1 MKFGV
6 LGKSLP
12 HTYSPQIHK
21 AFADYEYTVLE
32 RTEEQVHAL
41 FEGAEG
47 LDGFNVTIPY
57 KKLAASLCTELSDEV
72 RELGAAN
79 TIVRLP
85 DGGYKGYN
93 TDVYGFTYMLESAGI
108 EAAGKRCLVLGTGGA
123 SVAVEYALK
132 KMGAAKID
140 FCSRSGAINYEN
152 VYEVAADTQI
162 VVNATPVGMFPNVDD
177 SPVDLSRFSKL
188 YAAADIVYNPSR
200 TRFLQ
205 QAQQLGVKNA
215 GGLSMLVAQAWEAS
229 RIFMLLEVVSTGSTT
244 TEKSSTTTKKSS
256 TTTEKSSN
264 TIEAV
269 IEKLQDQML
278 NVTLIG
284 MPGCGKTTL
293 GKKLASQTNRT
304 FIDLDD
310 EFTKEYGETPAQII
324 TQKGEDTFRS
334 METALAKKILSQSG
348 LVIATG
354 GGIVTRTEN
363 WFFLRANSRVI
374 YIERPLDFLLKQNT
388 DNRPLSQNNKI
399 EELYKTRTP
408 LYERVC
414 DIKLENPGRD
424 FVMAPFDIGSGTTK

>member
-79 TIVRLP
+79 TIVKLA

-93 TDVYGFTYMLESAGI
+93 TDVYGFTYMLQSAGI
-108 EAAGKRCLVLGTGGA
+108 EVAGKNCLILGTGGA

-132 KMGAAKID
+132 KLSAAKID
-140 FCSRSGAINYEN
+140 FCSRTGTINYEN
-152 VYEVAADTQI
+152 VYEVAAGTQI
-162 VVNATPVGMFPNVDD
+162 LVNATPVGMFPNVDD
-177 SPVDLSRFSKL
+177 SPVDLSRFSRL
-188 YAAADIVYNPSR
+188 YAAADIVYNPGR
-200 TRFLQ
+200 TKFLQ
-205 QAQQLGVKNA
+205 QAQELHVKNA
-215 GGLSMLVAQAWEAS
+215 GGLSMLVAQAWQAS
-229 RIFMLLEVVSTGSTT
+229 RIFMQQEVVST
-244 TEKSSTTTKKSS
+244 SS
-256 TTTEKSSN
+256 TTTEGAAKINSVIKSL
-264 TIEAV
+264 E
-269 IEKLQDQML
+269 DQML
-278 NVTLIG
+278 NITLIG

-293 GKKLASQTNRT
+293 GKKLAKEQNRK

-310 EFTKEYGETPAQII
+310 VFKEEYGSTPAEVI
-324 TQKGEDTFRS
+324 TQKGEDEFRH
-334 METALAKKILSQSG
+334 METALAKKILPQSG

-354 GGIVTRTEN
+354 GGIVTRPEN
-363 WFFLRANSRVI
+363 WFYLRANSRVI
-374 YIERPLDFLLKQNT
+374 YIERPLDFLLKQDT
-388 DNRPLSQNNKI
+388 TNRPLSQNNKI
-399 EELYKTRTP
+399 EELYKKRTP
-408 LYERVC
+408 LYEKLC
-414 DIKLENPGRD
+414 DIKLENPG
-424 FVMAPFDIGSGTTK
+424 F

>member
-57 KKLAASLCTELSDEV
+57 KKLAASLCTEVSDEV

-85 DGGYKGYN
+85 DGGFKGYN

-108 EAAGKRCLVLGTGGA
+108 EAAGKQCLILGTGGA

-140 FCSRSGAINYEN
+140 FCSRSGDINYEN
-152 VYEVAADTQI
+152 VYDVAADVQI

-177 SPVDLSRFSKL
+177 SPVDLSKFQKL

-205 QAQQLGVKNA
+205 QAQELGVKNA

-229 RIFMLLEVVSTGSTT
+229 RIFKGEPASTI
-244 TEKSSTTTKKSS
+244 
-256 TTTEKSSN
+256 N
-264 TIEAV
+264 AV

-278 NVTLIG
+278 NITLVG
-284 MPGCGKTTL
+284 MPGCGKTTI
-293 GKKLASQTNRT
+293 GKKLAKKLGRT
-304 FIDLDD
+304 FIDLDIQFK
-310 EFTKEYGETPAQII
+310 EEYGTTPAQVIS
-324 TQKGEDTFRS
+324 TKGEDEFRC
-334 METALAKKILSQSG
+334 METLLAKKILPQSG

-354 GGIVTRTEN
+354 GGIVTRKEN
-363 WFFLRANSRVI
+363 WFYLRANSKVC
-374 YIERPLDFLLKQNT
+374 YLERPLSFLLKQDT
-388 DNRPLSQNNKI
+388 SNRPLSRSTGI
-399 EELYKTRTP
+399 EELYKKRTP
-408 LYERVC
+408 LYEQVC
-414 DIKLENPGRD
+414 DEKWDQSLL
-424 FVMAPFDIGSGTTK
+424 TKIFNS

>member
-79 TIVRLP
+79 TIVRLS
-85 DGGYKGYN
+85 DGGFKGHN

-108 EAAGKRCLVLGTGGA
+108 EAAEKQCLILGTGGA
-123 SVAVEYALK
+123 SLAVEYALK

-140 FCSRSGAINYEN
+140 FCSRSGDINYEN
-152 VYEVAADTQI
+152 VYELTADVQI

-177 SPVDLSRFSKL
+177 SPVDLSKFAKL

-205 QAQQLGVKNA
+205 QAQELGVKNA

-229 RIFMLLEVVSTGSTT
+229 RIFKGEPASTI
-244 TEKSSTTTKKSS
+244 
-256 TTTEKSSN
+256 N
-264 TIEAV
+264 AV

-278 NVTLIG
+278 NITLVG

-293 GKKLASQTNRT
+293 GKKLAKKLSRT
-304 FIDLDD
+304 FIDLDIQFK
-310 EFTKEYGETPAQII
+310 EEYGTTPAQVIS
-324 TQKGEDTFRS
+324 TKAKMNSAVWKRFLQKKS
-334 METALAKKILSQSG
+334 CLSRG
-348 LVIATG
+348 L
-354 GGIVTRTEN
+354 
-363 WFFLRANSRVI
+363 
-374 YIERPLDFLLKQNT
+374 
-388 DNRPLSQNNKI
+388 
-399 EELYKTRTP
+399 
-408 LYERVC
+408 
-414 DIKLENPGRD
+414 
-424 FVMAPFDIGSGTTK
+424 

>member
-12 HTYSPQIHK
+12 HTYSPQIHA

-32 RTEEQVHAL
+32 RTEEQVRAL
-41 FEGAEG
+41 FNGAEN

-93 TDVYGFTYMLESAGI
+93 TDVYGFTYMLQSAGI
-108 EAAGKRCLVLGTGGA
+108 EAAGKNCLILGTGGA
-123 SVAVEYALK
+123 SVAVGYALK
-132 KMGAAKID
+132 KMGAAQIN
-140 FCSRSGAINYEN
+140 FCSRTGTINYEN
-152 VYEVAADTQI
+152 VYEAAADTQI
-162 VVNATPVGMFPNVDD
+162 VINATPVGMFPNIDD
-177 SPVDLSRFSKL
+177 SPVDLSRFPEL

-205 QAQQLGVKNA
+205 QAQELGVKNA
-215 GGLSMLVAQAWEAS
+215 GGLSMLVAQAYMAS
-229 RIFMLLEVVSTGSTT
+229 EIFKGALRPLRLAQGPQGPHV
-244 TEKSSTTTKKSS
+244 EKI
-256 TTTEKSSN
+256 N
-264 TIEAV
+264 AV
-269 IEKLQDQML
+269 IKSLQDQML

-293 GKKLASQTNRT
+293 GKKIAAQINRN

-310 EFTKEYGETPAQII
+310 EFTKEYGQTPAQII
-324 TQKGEDTFRS
+324 TQKGEDAFRT
-334 METALAKKILSQSG
+334 METQLAEKILPQSG

-354 GGIVTRTEN
+354 GGIVTRPEN
-363 WFFLRANSRVI
+363 WFYLRSNSRVI
-374 YIERPLDFLLKQNT
+374 YIERPLEFLLKQKT
-388 DNRPLSQNNKI
+388 DNRPLSQNNAI
-399 EELYKTRTP
+399 EELYKKRTP
-408 LYERVC
+408 LYEKVC
-414 DIKLENPGRD
+414 DIKLENPDRD
-424 FVMAPFDIGSGTTK
+424 P

>member
-57 KKLAASLCTELSDEV
+57 KKLAASLCTEVSDEV

-85 DGGYKGYN
+85 DGGFKGYN

-123 SVAVEYALK
+123 SVAVEYALR

-152 VYEVAADTQI
+152 VYEVAAGTQL
-162 VVNATPVGMFPNVDD
+162 VVNATPVGMFPNIDD
-177 SPVDLSRFSKL
+177 SPVDLSRFEKL
-188 YAAADIVYNPSR
+188 YAVADIVYNPSR

-229 RIFMLLEVVSTGSTT
+229 RIFMQQEVVSTG
-244 TEKSSTTTKKSS
+244 S

-334 METALAKKILSQSG
+334 METALAKKILPQSG

-354 GGIVTRTEN
+354 GGIVTRKEN
-363 WFFLRANSRVI
+363 WFYLRANSRVV
-374 YIERPLDFLLKQNT
+374 YIERPLSFLLKQDT
-388 DNRPLSQNNKI
+388 SNRPLSQNNKI
-399 EELYKTRTP
+399 EELYKIRVP
-408 LYERVC
+408 LYEELC
-414 DIKLENPGRD
+414 DEKY
-424 FVMAPFDIGSGTTK
+424 SGF

>member
-12 HTYSPQIHK
+12 HTYSPQIHA

-41 FEGAEG
+41 FNGAED

-72 RELGAAN
+72 RVLGAAN

-85 DGGYKGYN
+85 GGGYKGYN

-108 EAAGKRCLVLGTGGA
+108 EVAKKNCLILGTGGA

-140 FCSRSGAINYEN
+140 FCSRSGQINYEN
-152 VYEVAADTQI
+152 VYEAAADVQI
-162 VVNATPVGMFPNVDD
+162 VVNATPVGMFPNVDE
-177 SPVDLSRFSKL
+177 SPVDLSRFAKL

-205 QAQQLGVKNA
+205 QAQELGVKNA
-215 GGLSMLVAQAWEAS
+215 GGLSMLVAQAYKASEIFKGHVVPEA
-229 RIFMLLEVVSTGSTT
+229 LEGPQHDDITVVI
-244 TEKSSTTTKKSS
+244 K
-256 TTTEKSSN
+256 
-264 TIEAV
+264 
-269 IEKLQDQML
+269 KLQDQML
-278 NVTLIG
+278 NITLIG

-293 GKKLASQTNRT
+293 GKKLAAQTNRT

-324 TQKGEDTFRS
+324 TQKGEDTFRI
-334 METALAKKILSQSG
+334 METALAKKILPQSG

-354 GGIVTRTEN
+354 GGIVTRAEN
-363 WFFLRANSRVI
+363 WFYLRANSRVV
-374 YIERPLDFLLKQNT
+374 YIERPLEFLLKQNT
-388 DNRPLSQNNKI
+388 DNRPLSQNNAI
-399 EELYKTRTP
+399 EGLYKKRTP
-408 LYERVC
+408 LYEEVC
-414 DIKLENPGRD
+414 DEKWENPST
-424 FVMAPFDIGSGTTK
+424 GSGTPSSVYE

>member
-32 RTEEQVHAL
+32 RTEEQVHEL
-41 FEGAEG
+41 FNGAED

-57 KKLAASLCTELSDEV
+57 KKLAASLCTELSEEV

-79 TIVRLP
+79 TIVKLP
-85 DGGYKGYN
+85 GGGFKGYN
-93 TDVYGFTYMLESAGI
+93 TDVFGFTYMLKNAGI
-108 EAAGKRCLVLGTGGA
+108 EVASKKCLILGTGGA

-132 KMGAAKID
+132 EMGAAKID

-152 VYEVAADTQI
+152 VYEVAADTQL
-162 VVNATPVGMFPNVDD
+162 VVNATPVGMFPNIDD
-177 SPVDLSRFSKL
+177 SPVDLSRFAKL
-188 YAAADIVYNPSR
+188 YAVADIVYNPSR
-200 TRFLQ
+200 TKFLQ
-205 QAQQLGVKNA
+205 QAQEMGVKNA

-229 RIFMLLEVVSTGSTT
+229 RVFMQQEVVSTGSTT
-244 TEKSSTTTKKSS
+244 TEKSSN
-256 TTTEKSSN
+256 TTEKSSN

-269 IEKLQDQML
+269 IEKLQEQML

-293 GKKLASQTNRT
+293 GKKIAAQMNRN

-310 EFTKEYGETPAQII
+310 EFTKEYGQTPAQII
-324 TQKGEDTFRS
+324 TQKGEDEFRT
-334 METALAKKILSQSG
+334 METALAKKILPQSG

-354 GGIVTRTEN
+354 GGIVTRPEN
-363 WFFLRANSRVI
+363 WFYLRANSRVV
-374 YIERPLDFLLKQNT
+374 YIERPLEFLLKQDT
-388 DNRPLSQNNKI
+388 SNRPLSQNNKI
-399 EELYKTRTP
+399 EELYKKREP
-408 LYERVC
+408 LYKKVC
-414 DIKLENPGRD
+414 DIKLENPDRD
-424 FVMAPFDIGSGTTK
+424 P